1 MIDFL
6 DVLNSPY
13 FVNKFYNDENKTKLK
28 FGKRVKPQPKKI
40 KMKSKT
46 KKGRKQWMKF
56 WKYKKV
62 IFLIY

>member
-28 FGKRVKPQPKKI
+28 FGKRVKQQPKKI
-40 KMKSKT
+40 KIKSKK
-46 KKGRKQWMKF
+46 KKGRKQ
-56 WKYKKV
+56 
-62 IFLIY
+62 

>member
-46 KKGRKQWMKF
+46 KKGRKQ
-56 WKYKKV
+56 
-62 IFLIY
+62 